1 MLVHLLFMVFA
12 VFAPD
17 GPDSYRGDHLDSL
30 IDWSSSRKLSWEDFK
45 AKPDGSS
52 VNAALTSTNINIDY
66 SFNIRE
72 FKYKLRCQFDPF
84 KSWGR
89 IKNDYI
95 LSHEQAHFD
104 IAEIHARL
112 LNKALKNYRFNARTA
127 SKDIGAIYQK
137 LMDEH
142 HSMQDQ
148 YDEETNYS
156 RNEEKQ
162 KEWKRKIEHALDDL
176 KAFSIYK

>member
-1 MLVHLLFMVFA
+1 MIFQLLILVY
-12 VFAPD
+12 
-17 GPDSYRGDHLDSL
+17 SILDTNGVRASPKENL
-30 IDWSSSRKLSWEDFK
+30 IDWASTRRLSWEDFK
-45 AKPDGSS
+45 AQPDGSS

-66 SFNIRE
+66 SFNNRD
-72 FKYKLRCQFDPF
+72 FKYKIRCQFDPG

-112 LNKALKNYRFNARTA
+112 LHKALKNYKFNSKTA
-127 SKDIGAIYQK
+127 NQDIGEIYQRY
-137 LMDEH
+137 MNEH
-142 HSMQDQ
+142 KEMQEK
-148 YDEETNYS
+148 YDDETNFS

-162 KEWKRKIEHALDDL
+162 TAWQKKIASILKELESYAQ
-176 KAFSIYK
+176 YK

>member
-1 MLVHLLFMVFA
+1 
-12 VFAPD
+12 
-17 GPDSYRGDHLDSL
+17 
-30 IDWSSSRKLSWEDFK
+30 LSWEDFK
-45 AKPDGSS
+45 ASPDGSS

-66 SFNIRE
+66 SYNNRE
-72 FKYKLRCQFDPF
+72 FKYKIRCQFDPS

-112 LNKALKNYRFNARTA
+112 LHKALKTYHFNAKTA
-127 SKDIGAIYQK
+127 NKDIGEIYQK
-137 LMDEH
+137 LIQEH
-142 HSMQDQ
+142 HDTQEK

-156 RNEEKQ
+156 RNETQQQEWQ
-162 KEWKRKIEHALDDL
+162 KKIAERL
-176 KAFSIYK
+176 KKLEEFAQYN

>member
-1 MLVHLLFMVFA
+1 MLINLFILVLSIFD
-12 VFAPD
+12 PYNHKD
-17 GPDSYRGDHLDSL
+17 GRNDSL
-30 IDWSSSRKLSWEDFK
+30 IDWSANRRLSWEDFK
-45 AKPDGSS
+45 ARPDGAS

-66 SFNIRE
+66 SFNNHE
-72 FKYKLRCQFDPF
+72 FRYKIRCQFDPS

-112 LNKALKNYRFNARTA
+112 LNKALKDYRFNVRTA
-127 SKDIGAIYQK
+127 SKDIGNIYQQ
-137 LMDEH
+137 LMNDH
-142 HSMQDQ
+142 RIMQEK
-148 YDEETNYS
+148 YDDETNYS

-162 KEWKRKIEHALDDL
+162 REWKKKINQSLEEL
-176 KAFSIYK
+176 KEFSLYK